1 MNYQQLTLEQR
12 YQIYALIKA
21 GHTRI
26 DIAGVIGVHKSTITR
41 ELGRNI
47 SKRGYRPKFAHR
59 RAFER
64 RQGKAGIRI
73 TNQMWAKVKEKLEE
87 EQWSP
92 EQISGRLTFR
102 GKGAISHES
111 IYQRIYK
118 DKQRGGTLYK
128 HLRCQKKRKK
138 RYGKYDKRGGLV
150 NQISIEKRPQIVDQ
164 KTRVGDWELDTV
176 IGKHHKQAIVS
187 MTERKSKLL
196 RMKKVIR
203 KTGTLVRQA
212 ICENLDPLT
221 VHTLTS
227 DNGKEFA
234 EHAQMAQTLK
244 ADFYFCHPYSSWERG
259 LNENTNGLIRQYFPK
274 KTDFAMITD
283 KQIKEVEDKLN
294 NRPRKTLGYRTP
306 NEVYFKELQQLR
318 KVALTT

>member
-1 MNYQQLTLEQR
+1 MNYSQLTLEQR
-12 YQIYALIKA
+12 YQIYALMKA
-21 GHTRI
+21 ERTKT
-26 DIAGVIGVHKSTITR
+26 DIARIVGVHKSTISR
-41 ELGRNI
+41 ELKRNV
-47 SKRGYRPKFAHR
+47 SKRGCRPKFAHQK
-59 RAFER
+59 ATER
-64 RQGKAGIRI
+64 KHGKVNIRI
-73 TNQMWAKVKEKLEE
+73 SNQMWAEAEEKLEK

-92 EQISGRLTFR
+92 EQISGRLVFES
-102 GKGAISHES
+102 KGTISHES

-118 DKQRGGTLYK
+118 DKQKGGTLYK

-138 RYGKYDKRGGLV
+138 RYGKNDKRGALV
-150 NQISIEKRPQIVDQ
+150 NQVSIEKRPQIVDR
-164 KTRVGDWELDTV
+164 KTRIGDWELDTV

-196 RMKKVIR
+196 RMKKVSR
-203 KTGTLVRQA
+203 KTGVLVSRA
-212 ICENLDPLT
+212 ICENLDSLT

-234 EHAQMAQTLK
+234 EHAQIAQTLN
-244 ADFYFCHPYSSWERG
+244 ADFYFCHPYSSFERG

-274 KTDFAMITD
+274 KTDLSTITD

-306 NEVYFKELQQLR
+306 NEVYFKEQEQLR

>member
-1 MNYQQLTLEQR
+1 MNYNQLTLEQR
-12 YQIYALIKA
+12 YQIYAFLKA
-21 GHTRI
+21 GQTKTK
-26 DIAGVIGVHKSTITR
+26 IAEKIGVHKSTITR
-41 ELGRNI
+41 ELGRNV
-47 SKRGYRPKFAHR
+47 SKRGYRPKYADQ
-59 RAFER
+59 RAGER
-64 RQGKAGIRI
+64 KQGKAGKRI
-73 TNQMWAKVKEKLEE
+73 TNQMWRRVEEKLEK

-92 EQISGRLTFR
+92 EQISGRLVFR
-102 GKGAISHES
+102 GKGGISHEW

-118 DKQRGGTLYK
+118 DKQSGGTLYK

-138 RYGKYDKRGGLV
+138 RYGGYEKRGGLV
-150 NQISIEKRPQIVDQ
+150 NQISIEERPQIVDR

-176 IGKHHKQAIVS
+176 IGKRHKQAIVS

-196 RMKKVIR
+196 RMKKVSR
-203 KTGTLVRQA
+203 KTGALVRQA
-212 ICENLDPLT
+212 ICENLDSLT

-234 EHAQMAQTLK
+234 EHAQVAQTLD

-283 KQIKEVEDKLN
+283 KQIKEVEDVKPWAIE
-294 NRPRKTLGYRTP
+294 RPMKFISK
-306 NEVYFKELQQLR
+306 N
-318 KVALTT
+318 